1 MKKATDY
8 QTLQTELDSIVESLQ
23 SPEVDVDDAIKLYE
37 RGRVVLKELEAYL
50 ARAEN
55 KVTTIKQQDT

>member
-8 QTLQTELDSIVESLQ
+8 QTLQNELHTIIEALQ
-23 SPEVDVDDAIKLYE
+23 SAEVDVDEAIKLYE

-50 ARAEN
+50 TRAEN